1 MFSFSGQL
9 KKLSL
14 LLLVPLLSACVEG
27 GAGPG
32 YGGGGYYP
40 PPRPQ
45 PQPQMCTMEYRPV
58 CGERGGRFETFS
70 NGCQADARGYRI
82 VSPGECRG
90 PGAYPP
96 PGRPDWNEPGRPTR
110 PDWDRPSRPDRP
122 DWNQPNRPDR
132 PDWNGSGRPTRP
144 DPDRPSRPDRPDWN
158 QPGRPDRPSAGG
170 VCTREYRPVCG
181 ERGGRTQSFPNACEA
196 RNAGYGVV
204 SSGECRR

>member
-1 MFSFSGQL
+1 MFFISGQL
-9 KKLSL
+9 KKLSFFL
-14 LLLVPLLSACVEG
+14 LIPMLSACVEG
-27 GAGPG
+27 GPRPGPG
-32 YGGGGYYP
+32 PGGYYP
-40 PPRPQ
+40 PPR

-70 NGCQADARGYRI
+70 NGCQADARGYRV

-96 PGRPDWNEPGRPTR
+96 PGRPDWNPPPGRPDR

-122 DWNQPNRPDR
+122 DWNGPGRPDR
-132 PDWNGSGRPTRP
+132 PEPG
-144 DPDRPSRPDRPDWN
+144 RPSRPDRPDWN
-158 QPGRPDRPSAGG
+158 PPGRPDRPGTGGG

-196 RNAGYGVV
+196 RNAGYGVI